1 MVENS
6 NIWKGETIVKST
18 SVKVGVT
25 INEETYEILQ
35 KDAKK
40 LGLTK
45 SQYIAMLINTAKK
58 GELHE

>member
-1 MVENS
+1 M
-6 NIWKGETIVKST
+6 

-25 INEETYEILQ
+25 INEETYKILQ